1 MRLNNESFEAMYCCT
16 ENDLTQRISIDK
28 NLLFCTFLQKD
39 VRESKKISF
48 VYFFKCWETSRK
60 VIESISADTHFHKL
74 IDLFFLAL
82 ISLVFSLSGC
92 VSIFPVDTFVIGN
105 VGRKWE

>member
-1 MRLNNESFEAMYCCT
+1 MIMRLNNESFEAMYCRT

-48 VYFFKCWETSRK
+48 VYFFKC
-60 VIESISADTHFHKL
+60 
-74 IDLFFLAL
+74 
-82 ISLVFSLSGC
+82 
-92 VSIFPVDTFVIGN
+92 
-105 VGRKWE
+105 

>member
-1 MRLNNESFEAMYCCT
+1 MYESQQNF
-16 ENDLTQRISIDK
+16 
-28 NLLFCTFLQKD
+28 
-39 VRESKKISF
+39 SF
-48 VYFFKCWETSRK
+48 VYFSKYWETSRNI
-60 VIESISADTHFHKL
+60 IESISADTHFHKL